1 MTQLTMVTVQKM
13 VVRKNYAKK
22 SARRISE
29 KVLDQTGKDINSHL
43 YKHSVETGYQT
54 LEVNDYGK

>member
-1 MTQLTMVTVQKM
+1 ML
-13 VVRKNYAKK
+13 KNLPEEF
-22 SARRISE
+22 SE
-29 KVLDQTGKDINSHL
+29 KVLDRTGKDINSHL

>member
-1 MTQLTMVTVQKM
+1 MVF
-13 VVRKNYAKK
+13 RKNYARK

-29 KVLDQTGKDINSHL
+29 KVLDRTGKDINSHL

-54 LEVNDYGK
+54 LEINDYRIMENRYGNN

>member
-1 MTQLTMVTVQKM
+1 MVF
-13 VVRKNYAKK
+13 RKNYARK

-29 KVLDQTGKDINSHL
+29 KVLDRTGKDINSHL

-54 LEVNDYGK
+54 FEIDDCRIMGNGYRNN